1 MSDFKFRRAIRT
13 ASSEQY
19 DIYYLGENIGE
30 LHIHF
35 MEQSSNEICN
45 LLVTKDL
52 EEFNKENLVDEIVD
66 TIISNPE
73 DFFWINVFKATYEF
87 GIINEPHPDSLKARQ
102 KDLAKV
108 LNTFQVAKGQL
119 SEVAA
124 MEYFRG
130 FDYEVKEA
138 SDYYDKNLKIDLIG
152 ENHTEQIYIQ
162 VKLGMVGEQEI
173 IKTVSK
179 VSEINNTKKSK
190 IACIVAE
197 KFPVKSEFLR
207 NRLES
212 ELNVEVMFVHKYQVV
227 DSVSK
232 YKRTLK

>member
-1 MSDFKFRRAIRT
+1 MSDFKFHRGIRT

-19 DIYYLGENIGE
+19 DIHYLGENIGE

-45 LLVTKDL
+45 LLITKEL
-52 EEFNKENLVDEIVD
+52 EEINKEKLVDEIVD
-66 TIISNPE
+66 TLIYNPE
-73 DFFWINVFKATYEF
+73 DFFWINVFNANYEF

-102 KDLAKV
+102 KDLSKV

-119 SEVAA
+119 SEVAPI
-124 MEYFRG
+124 EYFRG
-130 FDYEVKEA
+130 FDYEVKVA
-138 SDYYDKNLKIDLIG
+138 SEYYDKNLKIDLIG
-152 ENHTEQIYIQ
+152 ENLKEQLYIQ
-162 VKLGMVGEQEI
+162 VKLGMIGEQEI

-179 VSEINNTKKSK
+179 VSEINKTNKSK

-197 KFPVKSEFLR
+197 RFPVKAEFLR
-207 NRLES
+207 NRLEN
-212 ELNVEVMFVHKYQVV
+212 ELGLRVMFVHKYQILE
-227 DSVSK
+227 SVSK

>member
-1 MSDFKFRRAIRT
+1 MSNFKFRRGIRT
-13 ASSEQY
+13 VSSEQY
-19 DIYYLGENIGE
+19 DIYYLGDSIGE

-35 MEQSSNEICN
+35 MEQSSNEICS

-52 EEFNKENLVDEIVD
+52 EEFNKEKLVDEIVD
-66 TIISNPE
+66 EIISNPE
-73 DFFWINVFKATYEF
+73 DFYWINVFNATYEF

-102 KDLAKV
+102 KDLSKV

-130 FDYEVKEA
+130 LDYEVKEA

-152 ENHTEQIYIQ
+152 ENQTEQIFIQ
-162 VKLGMVGEQEI
+162 VKLGMIGEQEI
-173 IKTVSK
+173 IKTISK
-179 VSEINNTKKSK
+179 VSEINNTNKSK

-207 NRLES
+207 NRLEKK
-212 ELNVEVMFVHKYQVV
+212 LNMKVMFVHKYQIVE
-227 DSVSK
+227 SASK